1 VARAWLFVGFLFSFG
16 GLIGSLWVFI
26 QMFLVPAVTESPN
39 SGGSNVVINGTFS
52 NDTGNITTPTGATT
66 EPLPAY
72 NPYWWQGIAF
82 FLQNLFIFMSS
93 LVFKF
98 GRTEEEVW

>member
-1 VARAWLFVGFLFSFG
+1 MHCTIST
-16 GLIGSLWVFI
+16 
-26 QMFLVPAVTESPN
+26 AVTESPN
-39 SGGSNVVINGTFS
+39 SGGSSVIINGTFS

-82 FLQNLFIFMSS
+82 FLKNLFIFMRYTCRNECETV
-93 LVFKF
+93 LLQQVHYMNYCT
-98 GRTEEEVW
+98 RA